1 MSLYLTIDARS
12 SVAPYEQIR
21 AQVLRMLASGAL
33 VPGARLPSIRQ
44 LAKDL
49 GVASG
54 TIARAYR
61 ELEHAGLIISR
72 GKHGTYVAE
81 SITVDAERVRANTES
96 ELEIAAA
103 AYLAAARN
111 LGFGTED
118 AVRALRGVAEQ
129 G

>member
-33 VPGARLPSIRQ
+33 APGARLPSIRQ

-61 ELEHAGLIISR
+61 ELEHGGLIVSR
-72 GKHGTYVAE
+72 GKHGTFVAE
-81 SITVDAERVRANTES
+81 SATVDSERVRADTEA
-96 ELEIAAA
+96 ELQVAAA

-111 LGFGTED
+111 LGYGAED
-118 AVRALRGVAEQ
+118 AARVLRAVADN

>member
-1 MSLYLTIDARS
+1 MNLYLTIDARS

-61 ELEHAGLIISR
+61 ELEHSGLIVSR
-72 GKHGTYVAE
+72 GKHGTFVAE
-81 SITVDAERVRANTES
+81 SLAVDTERVRADTETQ
-96 ELEIAAA
+96 LEVAAA

-111 LGFGTED
+111 LGIGAEE
-118 AVRALRGVAEQ
+118 AVRVLRGVA
-129 G
+129 GPG